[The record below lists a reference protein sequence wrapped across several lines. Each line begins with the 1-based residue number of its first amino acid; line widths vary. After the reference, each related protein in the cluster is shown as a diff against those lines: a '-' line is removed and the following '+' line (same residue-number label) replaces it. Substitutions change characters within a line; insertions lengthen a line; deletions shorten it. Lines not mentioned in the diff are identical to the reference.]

1 MSRLLVSII
10 SATLAMVCA
19 LAVGLGTHGSIEAA
33 VCGPSWSTVPSPS
46 QVENPHAIAAIA
58 PDDIWAVGNKFN
70 KAAERPPHVATV
82 SEHWDGNSWTEFPT
96 PSPSANE
103 NALLGADALGRTDV
117 WAVGYTGKGGTEGA
131 SAFKTLVER
140 WNGTRWNL
148 VQSPNVGTGSNT
160 LTDVDATAPNQA
172 WAVGY
177 YREGTLRKTLIQRW
191 NGTSWSVIASPN
203 PGSLSNALLGVAA
216 ISANNIWAVGYKSS
230 GAGYRSLVL
239 HYDGSAWREVDVPTT
254 GNADNI
260 LTSISAVADNDI
272 WAAGYFVSGTQHRA
286 LTLHYNGSAW
296 NLVPAANDGDGVTIL
311 RGIRAFSPT
320 NAWAVGERYLADRD
334 NYAAATQHW
343 DGFAWTAFPAAIS
356 QASTSRSEMFDVD
369 KAPGTDQVWAVG
381 RPANVETICLSGSRA
396 AAAPARST
404 TTAVGA
410 SRAPEQPDTPSV
422 TESSAA
428 PTAPTTAARTV
439 SAVDKAIIRAAVTVN
454 AVDKARDA
462 GIYELTL
469 TEGAVIADFNND
481 QHPDIFLGRH
491 QNVARLY
498 INDGNGHFRETNQ
511 GTFVRIDRHGCDA
524 ADVSGDGLKDIF
536 CANGAARGTLV
547 KQDEL
552 YIQRPDHTFVD
563 RTAEYGVLEPLARG
577 REAKFINAN
586 GDASPDLFV
595 ANEPDRGDGLP
606 SPNRLFIN
614 EGGNAYRYA
623 PEFGLEHEDSAG
635 GSLSGG
641 GPDVGDLDKDGWQD
655 LVAESRTSLRVYHND
670 RGNGFTNVAGSVG
683 LAQESVDSVL
693 ADVNGDTWLD
703 VILLSRQDELRV
715 LLNTNGTFSSAFS
728 TSVPGRVAVAAGDV
742 NDDNRPDIYVMR
754 GRSGTSTNA
763 PDWVYLNDG
772 TGKNFTRMSSIPST
786 SQGQANSVWPIDY
799 DGNGLTDY
807 LALNGNGKSAGPV
820 QLIAFF
826 RAP

>member
-1 MSRLLVSII
+1 MSRLLVLIV

-19 LAVGLGTHGSIEAA
+19 LAAGLGTHGSIEAA

-46 QVENPHAIAAIA
+46 QVQSPHAIAAIA
-58 PDDIWAVGNKFN
+58 PDDIWAVGYNFN
-70 KAAERPPHVATV
+70 KAAERPPNVATV

-96 PSPSANE
+96 PDPSANE
-103 NALLGADALGRTDV
+103 NALLGADALSRTDV
-117 WAVGYTGKGGTEGA
+117 WAVGYTGTGETEGA
-131 SAFKTLVER
+131 NAFKTLVER

-160 LTDVDATAPNQA
+160 LTDVDATAANQA

-191 NGTSWSVIASPN
+191 NGTSWSVISSPN
-203 PGSLSNALLGVAA
+203 PGSHSNALLGVAA

-230 GAGYRSLVL
+230 GAGYSSLVL
-239 HYDGSAWREVDVPTT
+239 HYDGSAWREVGVPTT

-260 LTSISAVADNDI
+260 LTSISAVSDNDI
-272 WAAGYFVSGTQHRA
+272 WAAGYFVSGTEHRA
-286 LTLHYNGSAW
+286 LTLRYNGSAW

-356 QASTSRSEMFDVD
+356 QASTARSEMFDVD

-381 RPANVETICLSGSRA
+381 RSANVETICLSGSQA
-396 AAAPARST
+396 AAAPAEST
-404 TTAVGA
+404 TTPVGA
-410 SRAPEQPDTPSV
+410 PSAAEQPGAPSV
-422 TESSAA
+422 TEPSAVS
-428 PTAPTTAARTV
+428 TAPTTAAATV
-439 SAVDKAIIRAAVTVN
+439 S

-462 GIYELTL
+462 GIYELTK
-469 TEGAVIADFNND
+469 TRGAVIADFNND
-481 QHPDIFLGRH
+481 QPPDIFLGRH

-498 INDGNGHFRETNQ
+498 INDGNGRFRETNQ

-536 CANGAARGTLV
+536 CANGAAQGTLV

-552 YIQRPDHTFVD
+552 YIQRQDHTFVD
-563 RTAEYGVLEPLARG
+563 RTAQYGVLEPLARG
-577 REAKFINAN
+577 RSATFINAN
-586 GDASPDLFV
+586 GDAYPDLFV

-623 PEFGLEHEDSAG
+623 PEFGLELEGDD
-635 GSLSGG
+635 GSTSGG
-641 GPDVGDLDKDGWQD
+641 NADVGDLDKDGWQD
-655 LVAESRTSLRVYHND
+655 LVAESSTGLRVYHNN
-670 RGNGFTNVAGSVG
+670 RGNGFTDVAASVG
-683 LAQESVDSVL
+683 LGQNPVDSVL
-693 ADVNGDTWLD
+693 SDVNGDTWLD
-703 VILLSRQDELRV
+703 VIEVSRNELRV

-728 TSVPGRVAVAAGDV
+728 TSLQGAMAVAAGDV

-754 GRSGTSTNA
+754 GSSGTSTNA
-763 PDWVYLNDG
+763 ADQVYLNSG
-772 TGKNFTRMSSIPST
+772 TGRNFTRMSSIPST
-786 SQGQANSVWPIDY
+786 SQGRAESVWPIDY
-799 DGNGLTDY
+799 DGNGLTDF
-807 LALNGNGKSAGPV
+807 LALNGNGQSSGPV

-826 RAP
+826 PAP

>member
-1 MSRLLVSII
+1 LSRLLVSIV
-10 SATLAMVCA
+10 SATLAMVLCA
-19 LAVGLGTHGSIEAA
+19 MAVGLGTQGSIEAA

-46 QVENPHAIAAIA
+46 QVESPHAIAAIA
-58 PDDIWAVGNKFN
+58 PDDIWAVGYNSIKP
-70 KAAERPPHVATV
+70 AERPPHIATV

-96 PSPSANE
+96 PDPSDNE
-103 NALLGADALGRTDV
+103 NALLGADALSRTDV

-131 SAFKTLVER
+131 TAFKTLAER
-140 WNGTRWNL
+140 WNGTQWNL

-160 LTDVDATAPNQA
+160 LTDVDATAPNRA

-191 NGTSWSVIASPN
+191 NGTSWSVISSPN

-216 ISANNIWAVGYKSS
+216 ISASNIWAVGYKSS

-260 LTSISAVADNDI
+260 LTSISAVAGNDI
-272 WAAGYFVSGTQHRA
+272 WAAGYFVSGPQHKA

-320 NAWAVGERYLADRD
+320 NAWAVGEKYLTDRD

-343 DGFAWTAFPAAIS
+343 DGSAWSAFPAAIS
-356 QASTSRSEMFDVD
+356 QASTARSEMFDVE
-369 KAPGTDQVWAVG
+369 KAPGTEQVWAVG
-381 RPANVETICLSGSRA
+381 MPANVETICLSGSQA
-396 AAAPARST
+396 AAAPAESST
-404 TTAVGA
+404 TALGA
-410 SRAPEQPDTPSV
+410 SRASEQPGAPSH
-422 TESSAA
+422 TEPSAA
-428 PTAPTTAARTV
+428 STAPNRAVGTV
-439 SAVDKAIIRAAVTVN
+439 SAVDKAVTAVATVS

-462 GIYELTL
+462 GIYELTK
-469 TEGAVIADFNND
+469 TRGAVITDFNND
-481 QHPDIFLGRH
+481 QHLDVFLNRH

-498 INDGNGHFRETNQ
+498 INDGNGHFSETNQ
-511 GTFVRIDRHGCDA
+511 GTFRQIDRHGCDA
-524 ADVSGDGLKDIF
+524 ADVSGDPLKDIF
-536 CANGAARGTLV
+536 CVTSAARGTLL

-552 YIQRPDHTFVD
+552 YIQRADHTFVN
-563 RTAEYGVLEPLARG
+563 RTAQYGVLEPLARG
-577 REAKFINAN
+577 RSATFINAN
-586 GDASPDLFV
+586 GDAYLDLFV

-614 EGGNAYRYA
+614 EGGNAYGYA
-623 PEFGLEHEDSAG
+623 PESGLELEVGDGPS
-635 GSLSGG
+635 SGG
-641 GPDVGDLDKDGWQD
+641 NPDAGDLDKDGWQD
-655 LVAESRTSLRVYHND
+655 LLAESSTGLRVYHNN
-670 RGNGFTNVAGSVG
+670 RGNGFTNVAASVG
-683 LAQESVDSVL
+683 LGQRPVDSVL
-693 ADVNGDTWLD
+693 SDVNGDTWLD
-703 VILLSRQDELRV
+703 VIEVSRNELRV

-728 TSVPGRVAVAAGDV
+728 TNLQGAMAVAAGDV

-754 GRSGTSTNA
+754 GSSGTSTNA
-763 PDWVYLNDG
+763 ADRVYLNSG
-772 TGKNFTRMSSIPST
+772 TGKNFTQMSSIPST
-786 SQGQANSVWPIDY
+786 SQGQAESVWPIDY
-799 DGNGLTDY
+799 DGNGLTDF
-807 LALNGNGKSAGPV
+807 LALNGNAQSAGPV